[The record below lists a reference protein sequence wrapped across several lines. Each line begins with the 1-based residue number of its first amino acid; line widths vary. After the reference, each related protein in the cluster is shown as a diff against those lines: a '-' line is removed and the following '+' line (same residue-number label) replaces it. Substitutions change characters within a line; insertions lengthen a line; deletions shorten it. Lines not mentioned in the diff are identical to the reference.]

1 MVMISGADGVWEI
14 RGTKLVASV
23 EFIIV
28 RTLIIIIW
36 AECLTDQSYID
47 QNQKKKASAWLHWIK
62 KQMPIPEKQQYKI

>member
-47 QNQKKKASAWLHWIK
+47 QNQKKKASA
-62 KQMPIPEKQQYKI
+62 